1 TSFENI
7 PEDLY
12 MEILGSRK
20 PLLFIEG
27 TEHNSIDSKLYPF
40 IFTDHTV
47 KALGGCTKVI
57 ETTKAFAEQLRFHL
71 MKVHGIVDRDRR
83 TNDEVDYLRRNNIY
97 VPEVAEVENFL
108 MLEPVIKAVATRMLK
123 NPDIVFSELKQNV
136 LRLFHED
143 LQSQALL
150 HTRHRV
156 RRQIE
161 LMIDRRVT
169 DISEL
174 EDHISKLTENYNTK
188 SIYEN
193 LITEFQQY
201 IDKGNYNDIL
211 RVYNQKGLLPRS
223 RILQMCGIST
233 KEAYITFILSLL
245 KEDKKEAFE
254 IRKAIKEALL
264 ITDF

>member
-1 TSFENI
+1 
-7 PEDLY
+7 
-12 MEILGSRK
+12 
-20 PLLFIEG
+20 
-27 TEHNSIDSKLYPF
+27 
-40 IFTDHTV
+40 
-47 KALGGCTKVI
+47 
-57 ETTKAFAEQLRFHL
+57 
-71 MKVHGIVDRDRR
+71 
-83 TNDEVDYLRRNNIY
+83 
-97 VPEVAEVENFL
+97 
-108 MLEPVIKAVATRMLK
+108 LEPVIKAVATRMLK